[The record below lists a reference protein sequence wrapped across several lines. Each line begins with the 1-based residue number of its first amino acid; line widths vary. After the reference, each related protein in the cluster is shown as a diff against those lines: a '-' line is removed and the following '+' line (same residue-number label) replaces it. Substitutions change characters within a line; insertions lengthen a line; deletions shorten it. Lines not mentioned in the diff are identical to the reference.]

1 MTLRAENIS
10 LHLSGFDLLRN
21 VSMQVEPGMVTAIV
35 GPNGAG
41 KSSLLRVLTGELA
54 ATKGDV
60 TLNRHDLNHWPV
72 EQKAH
77 MLAVLP

>member
-21 VSMQVEPGMVTAIV
+21 VSVQVEAGEVTAIV

-41 KSSLLRVLTGELA
+41 KSSLLRVLTGELSP
-54 ATKGDV
+54 TK
-60 TLNRHDLNHWPV
+60 
-72 EQKAH
+72 
-77 MLAVLP
+77 